1 MYESNRL
8 NVHLPRVE
16 YRHYLYLSGRIPPS
30 GETRAAEGL
39 PYKLAPQA
47 GYDLPREM
55 RRCGMDRGPQTVE
68 DVIARG
74 YFSVPSGAPETA
86 MISDKKETSWLGLD
100 DLIMQI
106 RNRYQIYDRNMADL
120 AEGLCEAENAIF
132 RQEAAQGCSANDK
145 QRYSRDKRVQDL
157 YEQQREQRINVWRD
171 VTRLR
176 ESLPESAQQYVAAHR
191 KLSLLEDRPGDA
203 P

>member
-74 YFSVPSGAPETA
+74 YFSVPSGALETA

-100 DLIMQI
+100 DLIRQI
-106 RNRYQIYDRNMADL
+106 RRRYEIHDQNMAELDE
-120 AEGLCEAENAIF
+120 ALCEAENAIF
-132 RQEAAQGCSANDK
+132 RQEAAQGCPANDK
-145 QRYSRDKRVQDL
+145 QMYSRDKRTQDL
-157 YEQQREQRINVWRD
+157 YEQQREERVNVWRD